1 MPPKNQF
8 SKQDKLKMLEGL
20 VIYARSI
27 QEKILVCDG
36 KFWTYALI
44 KPEILNADPSEDEV
58 DMLCDDLFFE
68 EFKVEPEAQ
77 AIEQVT
83 KKIMGFDETVN

>member
-20 VIYARSI
+20 VIYSRAI
-27 QEKILVCDG
+27 YENILVHQG
-36 KFWTYALI
+36 KLWTYAL
-44 KPEILNADPSEDEV
+44 EERTILNADPNEDEV
-58 DMLCDDLFFE
+58 DMLCDDLFYE
-68 EFKVEPEAQ
+68 EFGVEPDEQ